1 MSRKENDNPLKGVR
15 WIWWDL
21 DDTLYAPAGAYRT
34 ARWDVFVGCYAKAVG
49 RKDDPATRDQLQQLL
64 DGNQGNLKKTFC
76 DLGLPDTTVMDLIAP
91 LDRSAL
97 LAPDPKMLAMLDR
110 MSATDIHHGILTNNN
125 RSNTNEILSACGIQ
139 FSFFDHILTLEDYS
153 GHEKPDLHPFELA
166 GRTCR
171 EDFSRIVVVGD
182 RPAIDLAPAKELGAT
197 TILVWTDQPHPV
209 ADYVCAT
216 PYEIPDLF
224 QKNL

>member
-76 DLGLPDTTVMDLIAP
+76 DLGLPDTTVQVFIKTFIRRENGAAE
-91 LDRSAL
+91 LDRIRLEFTNLQLIVTLLVMTFLVPCVNAVMVLYKERGGRVATIILGLTTVYAL
-97 LAPDPKMLAMLDR
+97 
-110 MSATDIHHGILTNNN
+110 
-125 RSNTNEILSACGIQ
+125 
-139 FSFFDHILTLEDYS
+139 
-153 GHEKPDLHPFELA
+153 
-166 GRTCR
+166 
-171 EDFSRIVVVGD
+171 V
-182 RPAIDLAPAKELGAT
+182 LGAVVNHGCRLLGIT
-197 TILVWTDQPHPV
+197 
-209 ADYVCAT
+209 
-216 PYEIPDLF
+216 F
-224 QKNL
+224 GG